1 MNKNN
6 LSYKY
11 IYMCILFM
19 YFMYT
24 LYVYTSS
31 NSLFI
36 KKIIAYK
43 LISIKLFIKLFINSF
58 IFQY

>member
-43 LISIKLFIKLFINSF
+43 FISIKLFIKLFINSF

>member
-1 MNKNN
+1 
-6 LSYKY
+6 
-11 IYMCILFM
+11 MCILFM

-43 LISIKLFIKLFINSF
+43 FISIKLFIKLFINSF
-58 IFQY
+58 IFQYYI